1 MDKKVQGEFVI
12 GVFDDEEKLVKAGT
26 LVKRDNFHIQD
37 FFTPFPVHG
46 LDELL
51 DIKRSRLPFVTF
63 VAGGMGLI
71 LALAFQVWTSAV
83 DWPIN
88 VGGKP
93 MLSIPAFIPI
103 TFELMVLCGAL
114 TTVAAFLFRAKLFP
128 GQIPVTIDRRQL
140 DDQFLIVIPSGEKN
154 AELEK
159 LLRDNGAVKV
169 EKQMAGGRNE

>member
-1 MDKKVQGEFVI
+1 MDNKLQGEFVI
-12 GVFDDEEKLVKAGT
+12 GVFDDEEKLVKAGI
-26 LVKRDNFHIQD
+26 LVKKENFTIQD

-46 LDELL
+46 LDDLL
-51 DIKRSRLPFVTF
+51 DIQRSRLPFVTF
-63 VAGGMGLI
+63 VAGGIGLI
-71 LALAFQVWTSAV
+71 LALSFQVWTSAV

-128 GQIPVTIDRRQL
+128 GQMPVTIDRRQL
-140 DDQFLIVIPSGEKN
+140 DDQFLIVIPSGEK
-154 AELEK
+154 K
-159 LLRDNGAVKV
+159 CGAGKNSSRQWGS
-169 EKQMAGGRNE
+169 EN